1 MKTKNKRHI
10 NVGQILFTG
19 FLATTLLVGQMMPV
33 YATTTIWDKANEIM
47 KDVYNQIL
55 LISTIAAIVTASIAL
70 LMMNFSRSGKT
81 VDESRAWLK
90 RIAITW
96 AILNGLGFI
105 MAYITPFFADG
116 KWNGFCTANP
126 ERFSFALTG
135 SAETNLVKSEPTRR
149 LRLHR
154 VAEATITMQN
164 AGIHIFRDEKP
175 HLFSSVWTENTSL
188 SIKAPAFYNSR
199 EIKEMGTVF
208 TKIRGARS
216 VGVLLTLTD
225 IYVVYNL
232 GDALMKWEYK
242 SEMRTKALMKTVLC
256 RERLPTQYSPDNVH
270 GLILGSS
277 MDIAYEILKG
287 EGGKQYF
294 ILDGNYEHF
303 YYLTNDH
310 KGECILR
317 LLCSQTMT
325 QQLEN
330 ILYEDLY
337 ENETSANLECDA
349 LDKKGMPVLLSFFCD
364 LPRIKRF
371 DTALQLQNKYGTL
384 ICFDFQKDALA
395 RYCCERVHFQ
405 TIDFQK
411 WERSFFE

>member
-1 MKTKNKRHI
+1 MDYLI
-10 NVGQILFTG
+10 NLPDEQTVGYMLLELVAISGELPANQLHR
-19 FLATTLLVGQMMPV
+19 LVGGDSYKLTVVRILKTQKLLRT
-33 YATTTIWDKANEIM
+33 YYRDSLRGYRLTIHAKKAFC
-47 KDVYNQIL
+47 
-55 LISTIAAIVTASIAL
+55 AI
-70 LMMNFSRSGKT
+70 
-81 VDESRAWLK
+81 
-90 RIAITW
+90 
-96 AILNGLGFI
+96 
-105 MAYITPFFADG
+105 
-116 KWNGFCTANP
+116 NP

-135 SAETNLVKSEPTRR
+135 SAETNLVKSEPARR

-164 AGIHIFRDEKP
+164 AGVQIFRDEKP
-175 HLFSSVWTENTSL
+175 HLFSPMWTDDDLL
-188 SIKAPAFYNSR
+188 SITVPVFYNSR
-199 EIKEMGTVF
+199 EIKEIGTVF

-232 GDALMKWEYK
+232 GATLMKWDYK
-242 SEMRTKALMKTVLC
+242 AEMRTKALMKTVLC
-256 RERLPTQYSPDNVH
+256 RERLPAQYSPDDVH
-270 GLILGSS
+270 GLIFGNS

-317 LLCSQTMT
+317 LLCNQTMT

-337 ENETSANLECDA
+337 ENEISANLECDA
-349 LDKKGMPVLLSFFCD
+349 IDKEGNPVLLSFFCD

-371 DTALQLQNKYGTL
+371 DTALQLQNKCGSL

>member
-1 MKTKNKRHI
+1 MRYLNDLPDKQT
-10 NVGQILFTG
+10 VGYMLLELVAISGELPANQLHR
-19 FLATTLLVGQMMPV
+19 LVGGDSYKLTVVRILKSQKLLRT
-33 YATTTIWDKANEIM
+33 YYRDSIRGYRLTIHAKKA
-47 KDVYNQIL
+47 L
-55 LISTIAAIVTASIAL
+55 
-70 LMMNFSRSGKT
+70 
-81 VDESRAWLK
+81 
-90 RIAITW
+90 
-96 AILNGLGFI
+96 
-105 MAYITPFFADG
+105 
-116 KWNGFCTANP
+116 CTANP
-126 ERFSFALTG
+126 DRFTFALTG
-135 SAETNLVKSEPTRR
+135 SAETNLVKSEITRR

-154 VAEATITMQN
+154 VAETTITMQN
-164 AGIHIFRDEKP
+164 ADVLIFRDEKP
-175 HLFSSVWTENTSL
+175 NVFSPVWADDL
-188 SIKAPAFYNSR
+188 QLYIRAPAFYNSR

-232 GDALMKWEYK
+232 GDSLMKWEYK

-256 RERLPTQYSPDNVH
+256 RERLLTQYSPDNVH
-270 GLILGSS
+270 GLIFANS

-310 KGECILR
+310 KGELLLR
-317 LLCSQTMT
+317 LLCSQTLT
-325 QQLEN
+325 QQLED
-330 ILYEDLY
+330 IIYEDLY
-337 ENETSANLECDA
+337 ENETAMNLECDA
-349 LDKKGMPVLLSFFCD
+349 LDKQGNPVLLSFFCD

-371 DTALQLQNKYGTL
+371 DTALQLQNKHGTL
-384 ICFDFQKDALA
+384 ICFDFQKDVLA

-411 WERSFFE
+411 WERSFF